1 MTANLSNRASHA
13 TENSEKVFSN
23 PAKESVKHAESKE
36 IKEAAVGREA
46 YEAISDTET
55 VETSGRIAETIK
67 DADEQKGDGMGTGQ
81 GSKNQT
87 FDPAKIRENL
97 LKQMPNENIM
107 KKEIEREI
115 KKEVNYLHKK
125 AMKMLRSPSQID
137 YFEMTNLMR
146 KIRELKG
153 ILVMLAKATF
163 DSLKTLWL
171 RYVHGVM

>member
-1 MTANLSNRASHA
+1 MTANLSNKASGA
-13 TENSEKVFSN
+13 GENSEKVFSKS
-23 PAKESVKHAESKE
+23 AKETQKHEDSHE
-36 IKEAAVGREA
+36 IKEAAIGREA

-55 VETSGRIAETIK
+55 AETSGHIAESIK
-67 DADEQKGDGMGTGQ
+67 DVGEQKGDGTGVGQ

-87 FDPAKIRENL
+87 FNPTKIRENL
-97 LKQMPNENIM
+97 LKQMPDENIM
-107 KKEIEREI
+107 KKQIEREI

-125 AMKMLRSPSQID
+125 AMKMLRSPSKMD
-137 YFEMTNLMR
+137 FFEMTNLMR

-153 ILVMLAKATF
+153 ILVTLAKATF